1 MTPAEAHDSILQFSP
16 VSDRSEKAARSA
28 VECAQALLASV
39 RGKSFGWSRRQKR
52 EGLLDE
58 QVRIL
63 RRHAGSLVIPGIQI
77 ASQGEHDV
85 WREDCS
91 DIVYKLTNQ
100 AEFGFV
106 VDQESDN
113 RRNKLALRQ
122 ALPSEYLLRLG
133 TQNVAFGD
141 AISLQGIQAGRIP
154 SILTAQ
160 PYVDQGR
167 PSQED
172 IDTFF
177 AQCGFI
183 RLPDDMMMQQYI
195 SKPFWYRPSD
205 SILAAD
211 ANPENFSRIDD
222 DIIVPIDLI
231 THPMDASLMHS
242 TAQQNGVDMNRLIQS
257 VMGYPIG

>member
-1 MTPAEAHDSILQFSP
+1 MTPAEAYDSILQFSP
-16 VSDRSEKAARSA
+16 VSDRSEEAARSA
-28 VECAQALLASV
+28 VECAQALLGSV
-39 RGKSFGWSRRQKR
+39 GGKSFGWSRRQKR

-58 QVRIL
+58 QIAIL
-63 RRHAGSLVIPGIQI
+63 RRYAGSLVIPGIQI

-85 WREDCS
+85 WREDFS
-91 DIVYKLTNQ
+91 DHVHKLTNQ
-100 AEFGFV
+100 GEFGFV
-106 VDQESDN
+106 VDQENDN

-141 AISLQGIQAGRIP
+141 AITLQGIQTSRVP

-172 IDTFF
+172 IHAFF
-177 AQCGFI
+177 TQCGFI
-183 RLPDDMMMQQYI
+183 RLPDEMMMQQYS

-205 SILAAD
+205 SILIAD
-211 ANPENFSRIDD
+211 ANPENFSRVTD

-231 THPMDASLMHS
+231 THPMDLSLMHS
-242 TAQQNGVDMNRLIQS
+242 TAEQNGVKLDKLIS
-257 VMGYPIG
+257 SHHIR

>member
-1 MTPAEAHDSILQFSP
+1 VTPAEAYDSILQFSP
-16 VSDRSEKAARSA
+16 VSDRSEEAARSA
-28 VECAQALLASV
+28 VECAQALVASV
-39 RGKSFGWSRRQKR
+39 SGKSFGWSRRQKR

-58 QVRIL
+58 QIRIL

-85 WREDCS
+85 WREDYS
-91 DIVYKLTNQ
+91 DIVHKLTNQ

-113 RRNKLALRQ
+113 RLNKLALRQ

-141 AISLQGIQAGRIP
+141 AITLQGIQAGRIP
-154 SILTAQ
+154 AILTAQ
-160 PYVDQGR
+160 PYADQGR

-172 IDTFF
+172 IHAFF

-183 RLPDDMMMQQYI
+183 RLPDDMMMQ
-195 SKPFWYRPSD
+195 
-205 SILAAD
+205 
-211 ANPENFSRIDD
+211 
-222 DIIVPIDLI
+222 
-231 THPMDASLMHS
+231 
-242 TAQQNGVDMNRLIQS
+242 
-257 VMGYPIG
+257 